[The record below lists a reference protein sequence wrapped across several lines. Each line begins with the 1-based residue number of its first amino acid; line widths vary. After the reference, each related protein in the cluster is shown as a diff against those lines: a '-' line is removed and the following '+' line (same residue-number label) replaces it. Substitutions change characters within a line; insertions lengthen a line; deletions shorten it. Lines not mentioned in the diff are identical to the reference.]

1 MTSNAHDA
9 DLGDLTIARPRTEI
23 VFIED
28 NVADLGTLLGG
39 IGRGKDVVILDSG
52 QDGLHQIAQ
61 ALAGRSG
68 IDAVHIVSHGAAGT
82 LNMGTL
88 TLDAATLNAHDADL
102 HAIGNSLRA
111 GGDILLYGCDT
122 GADAGFIDRLALA
135 TGADVAASS
144 NPTGSAALG
153 GDWDLEVRAGQVE
166 TPSLVTPELAA
177 AYQQVLALSN
187 KTVSFS
193 TGANFISRPNTVY
206 DGANGDVVYKV
217 DGNINYL
224 LRVDAASTA
233 VAAYGIAPGYA
244 NIAGQLTW
252 DQERKVTLSFD
263 TGQVFTP
270 SSVQLTNFQSPST
283 LPQYSAAQTLTFTA
297 YAADGHLLGTQS
309 VYVPS
314 ATGWTTPDLTAFQ
327 DVKKLTITT
336 TDNDG
341 FLKFVALDNLAF
353 SAVHAPVVAPAVTM
367 VDASTA
373 DGAYRAGQTVRVAV
387 TFDQAMTVDLTGGT
401 PTLTLETGTTDRK
414 AVYASGSGTD
424 TLLFDYTIQAGDTS
438 TDLDYTSTAALALN
452 GGTIKGAGSGTDA
465 TLTLPTPG
473 GIGSLGVNAAIVID
487 TTAPNTPS
495 TPQLA
500 LASDTG
506 TSNSDH
512 ITNDTTPTFT
522 GTAESGSTITV
533 WDGGDIIDS
542 ITASGGTYS
551 WTPATPLANG
561 THAIAVSSTDAAGN
575 VSATSAGNGI
585 QIDTVA
591 PTVTV
596 TGDTSATLKGGDT
609 ATVTFTFSEDP
620 GATFTAADVVVS
632 GGTLGALS
640 GTGTTRTATFT
651 PTANTNNGTASVAVT
666 GSSYIDA
673 AGNFGG
679 TGTALQIAY
688 DTLAPTLTITSDKAT
703 LAAGESA
710 TITFTF
716 SEDPGSTFTADD
728 VTVSGGQLSAPSGSG
743 TTRTATFTPDADTD
757 GGTASITIGAGSY
770 ADTAGNTGGAGTTPS
785 LHFDTLAPAVP
796 LAHLSPLSDSGAVP
810 VDGVTR
816 VVTPTFEGFTE
827 AGVTITLYDTDGTTV
842 LGSTVATNGIWSIT
856 TSTLSEGAH
865 TITAR
870 ASDAAGN
877 ASAASLGTQVTIDTT
892 APDAPSIPT
901 PGATTTSDT
910 TPTFTGTAA
919 AGAAVDLFD
928 TDGTTVLGSTVADG
942 NGAWSITATTM
953 DEGTHTVTAKAT
965 DLAGNTSAASPA
977 QGVTIDTSAPAAS
990 STPVLDAASDTGVS
1004 NSDGITAATT
1014 PTFTGTAEAGAT
1026 VDLYEGSTLLGSA
1039 VATGGTWSIASAAL
1053 GAGQHTVSTIVT
1065 DAAGNASG
1073 ASAGLTFTIDLAAPT
1088 TTVGGIAFSAD
1099 HGASGTDF
1107 ITDTAAQTIS
1117 GTLSAAL
1124 QTGEQVQVSL
1134 DNGASWTA
1142 AQVNGTA
1149 WSLAA
1154 TLAGSGTL
1162 QVRVVDAVDNA
1173 GPVAAQAYVLDTA
1186 APTVTITSDA
1196 AALKAGETATV
1207 TFTFSEDPGAS
1218 FTWDG
1223 TQGDVVVSGGTLSA
1237 IGGSGLVRT
1246 ATFTPDANTDGGTA
1260 SITIGAGS
1268 YADTAGNVGGAGTTP
1283 SLHFDT
1289 LAPAVPLAYLSP
1301 LSDSGA
1307 IPFDGVTRVVTPTI
1321 DGFAEAGATV
1331 TLYDT
1336 DGTTVLGSTVATN
1349 GIWSIT
1355 TSTLSEGAHTITAR
1369 ASDAAGNASA
1379 ASLGTQVT
1387 IDTTAPDA
1395 PSIPTPGA
1403 TTTSDTTPTFTGTAA
1418 AGAAVD
1424 LFDTDGTTVLGSTVA
1439 DGNGAWSITAT
1450 TMDEGTH
1457 TVTAK
1462 ATDLAGNTS
1471 AASPAQG
1478 VTIDTSAPAASSTP
1492 VLDAAS
1498 DTGVSNS
1505 DGITAATT
1513 PTFTGTAEAGA
1524 TVDLYEGSTLLG
1536 SAVATGGTWSIA
1548 SAALGAGQHTVSTI
1562 VTDAA
1567 GNASGASAGLTFTI
1581 DLAAPTTTVGGIA
1594 FSADHGASGTDF
1606 ITDTAA
1612 QTISG
1617 TLSAALQT
1625 GEQVQV
1631 SLDNGAS
1638 WTAAQ
1643 VNGTAWSLAATLAGS
1658 GTLQVRV
1665 VDAVDNAGP
1674 VAAQAYVLD
1683 TAAPTVTITSDAA
1696 ALKAGETATVT
1707 FTFSEDPG
1715 ASFTWDGTQG
1725 DVVVSGGTLSAIG
1738 GSGLVR
1744 TATFTPDANTD
1755 GGTAS
1760 ITIGAGSYADTAGN
1774 TGGAGTTPSLHFD
1787 TLAPD
1792 APSAPQLAASTS
1804 DVTRDTT
1811 PTFTGTAEAG
1821 TTVTL
1826 YDTDGTTLLGSTVA
1840 TNGTWSIDA
1849 AALGEGAHTVTARAT
1864 DAAGNAGAVSSGTT
1878 FTVDTTAPTVTIG
1891 SDASALKVGET
1902 ATITFTFSE
1911 DPGASFAW
1919 DGTQGDLV
1927 VSGGTLSAVS
1937 GTGPVRTAIFTPD
1950 AHVNGGTASITI
1962 AAGTYADRAGNDGA
1976 AGSLPALHFDTL
1988 APAASSAPVL
1998 DAASDTGVSNS
2009 DGITAATTPTFTGTA
2024 EAGATVDLYE
2034 GSTLLGSAVATGG
2047 TWSIAS
2053 AALGA
2058 GQHTVSTIVTDAAG
2072 NASGASAGLTFT
2084 IDLAAPTTTVGGI
2097 AFSADHGASGTDF
2110 ITDTAAQTISGTL
2123 SAALQTGEQVQVSLD
2138 NGASWTAAQVNGTA
2152 WSLAATLAGS
2162 GTLQVR
2168 VVDAV
2173 DNAGPAA
2180 SQAYVLDTAAP
2191 TLTMTS
2197 DANPLKAGE
2206 TATITFTF
2214 SEDPGATFTAAD
2226 VAVSGG
2232 QLSALSGSGTVRTAV
2247 FTPDANLDNQTA
2259 SITVAAGSYIDA
2271 AGNAGGA
2278 GTPVS
2283 IYFDTLVPGAPP
2295 APMLSAASDA
2305 GSSAT
2310 DTVTNVAAPTLE
2322 GMADPHAVILVYEG
2336 DAHVVGATIAD
2347 GTGAWSV
2354 RIDAL
2359 VDGDHLLRA
2368 VQSDAIGNV
2377 SPFGAPLVITVDTHA
2392 PAAPAAPL
2400 LAAASDSGTAGDRI
2414 TKVTTP
2420 TFSGTA
2426 EGLSRVTLY
2435 DTDGTTALGSTQADS
2450 HGNWSLAASPLADG
2464 THVLTVRQ
2472 VDVAG
2477 NESAASPA
2485 LTVTVDATAPAAP
2498 AAPQLQA
2505 QSDTD
2510 SVGDGVTYAVPVL
2523 EGNAAANDLVTL
2535 YDGTTVV
2542 GTTHA
2547 DADGH
2552 WSIAAQALGLG
2563 RHTLS
2568 VTDTDAAGNVSAAS
2582 GSFALT
2588 VEEAPVPLVDGV
2600 RVVTV
2605 PVALPG
2611 GASGSQVQVPI
2622 VSAGRVEQTGAAATA
2637 DIPLAGGTDLLMAHV
2652 GIGYGLTASGGA
2664 NTTVANGGA
2673 GLIAAIQATTSG
2685 GDLVHMSGNGQSY
2698 LAQLQA
2704 SQSLLVQT
2712 IAPVSSQEAPDG
2724 VLTLSAA
2731 SSAEQQV
2738 ALVIQT
2744 GGLAPGATIALQN
2757 VNFAAIVGSANVVVQ
2772 GGTQMLTGD
2781 AASQHITLASG
2792 GDTQVFSGGG
2802 DDTLGFGVPAARAAS
2817 ASGAAHANAAS
2828 APATTVLHGGTGS
2841 DTATFAGAR
2850 ADFDVETHNGYL
2862 VVSSKAAPAAK
2873 ALVVNVEQLQFSD
2886 ATVKVEDSGAMDT
2899 LASIYQTALGRQA
2912 DMYGIEFWAD
2922 AHQAGVSWGR
2932 IALDIIRSP
2941 EYTASH
2947 EAFNGNAEHDV
2958 GMLYKALFDR
2968 APDAPGLAF
2977 WTEAMRNGVSLEH
2990 IATEFVESVEMIG
3003 HQRAATDWDFIV

>member
-193 TGANFISRPNTVY
+193 TGTNFISRPNTVY

-233 VAAYGIAPGYA
+233 VAAYGISPGYA

-283 LPQYSAAQTLTFTA
+283 LPEYSAAQTLTFTA

-314 ATGWTTPDLTAFQ
+314 ATGWTTADLSAFQ

-373 DGAYRAGQTVRVAV
+373 DGAYRAGQTVHVAV
-387 TFDQAMTVDLTGGT
+387 TFDQAMTVDLAGGA

-414 AVYASGSGTD
+414 AVYAGGSGTD

-596 TGDTSATLKGGDT
+596 TSDTSATLKGGDT

-703 LAAGESA
+703 LAAGETA

-743 TTRTATFTPDADTD
+743 TTRTATFTPDANTD

-770 ADTAGNTGGAGTTPS
+770 ADSAGNTGGAGTTPS

-796 LAHLSPLSDSGAVP
+796 LAHLSPLSDSGAIP
-810 VDGVTR
+810 VDGVTK
-816 VVTPTFEGFTE
+816 VVTPTFDGFAE
-827 AGVTITLYDTDGTTV
+827 AGATITLYDTDGTTV
-842 LGSTVATNGIWSIT
+842 LGSTVATNGTWSIT

-892 APDAPSIPT
+892 APDAPSTPT
-901 PGATTTSDT
+901 PGAAITNDT

-942 NGAWSITATTM
+942 NGAWTITATTM

-1073 ASAGLTFTIDLAAPT
+1073 ASAGLTFTVDLTAPT

-1107 ITDTAAQTIS
+1107 ITDTAAQTIG

-1173 GPVAAQAYVLDTA
+1173 GPVASQAYVLDTA

-1237 IGGSGLVRT
+1237 IAGSGLVRT
-1246 ATFTPDANTDGGTA
+1246 ATFTPDASTDGGTA

-1321 DGFAEAGATV
+1321 DGFAEAGATI

-1349 GIWSIT
+1349 GTWSIT

-1395 PSIPTPGA
+1395 PSTPTPGA
-1403 TTTSDTTPTFTGTAA
+1403 AITNDTTPTFTGTAA

-1439 DGNGAWSITAT
+1439 DGNGAWTITAT

-1567 GNASGASAGLTFTI
+1567 GNASGASAGLTFTV
-1581 DLAAPTTTVGGIA
+1581 DLTAPTTTVGGIA

-1612 QTISG
+1612 QTIGG

-1674 VAAQAYVLD
+1674 VA
-1683 TAAPTVTITSDAA
+1683 
-1696 ALKAGETATVT
+1696 
-1707 FTFSEDPG
+1707 
-1715 ASFTWDGTQG
+1715 
-1725 DVVVSGGTLSAIG
+1725 
-1738 GSGLVR
+1738 
-1744 TATFTPDANTD
+1744 
-1755 GGTAS
+1755 
-1760 ITIGAGSYADTAGN
+1760 
-1774 TGGAGTTPSLHFD
+1774 
-1787 TLAPD
+1787 
-1792 APSAPQLAASTS
+1792 
-1804 DVTRDTT
+1804 
-1811 PTFTGTAEAG
+1811 
-1821 TTVTL
+1821 
-1826 YDTDGTTLLGSTVA
+1826 
-1840 TNGTWSIDA
+1840 
-1849 AALGEGAHTVTARAT
+1849 
-1864 DAAGNAGAVSSGTT
+1864 
-1878 FTVDTTAPTVTIG
+1878 
-1891 SDASALKVGET
+1891 
-1902 ATITFTFSE
+1902 
-1911 DPGASFAW
+1911 
-1919 DGTQGDLV
+1919 
-1927 VSGGTLSAVS
+1927 
-1937 GTGPVRTAIFTPD
+1937 
-1950 AHVNGGTASITI
+1950 
-1962 AAGTYADRAGNDGA
+1962 
-1976 AGSLPALHFDTL
+1976 
-1988 APAASSAPVL
+1988 
-1998 DAASDTGVSNS
+1998 
-2009 DGITAATTPTFTGTA
+2009 
-2024 EAGATVDLYE
+2024 
-2034 GSTLLGSAVATGG
+2034 
-2047 TWSIAS
+2047 
-2053 AALGA
+2053 
-2058 GQHTVSTIVTDAAG
+2058 
-2072 NASGASAGLTFT
+2072 
-2084 IDLAAPTTTVGGI
+2084 
-2097 AFSADHGASGTDF
+2097 
-2110 ITDTAAQTISGTL
+2110 
-2123 SAALQTGEQVQVSLD
+2123 
-2138 NGASWTAAQVNGTA
+2138 
-2152 WSLAATLAGS
+2152 
-2162 GTLQVR
+2162 
-2168 VVDAV
+2168 
-2173 DNAGPAA
+2173 

-2191 TLTMTS
+2191 TLTMAS

-2232 QLSALSGSGTVRTAV
+2232 QLSALSGNGTVRTAV

-2322 GMADPHAVILVYEG
+2322 GMAEPHAVILVYEG

-2359 VDGDHLLRA
+2359 ADGDHILRA

-2477 NESAASPA
+2477 NESAASPSA

-2568 VTDTDAAGNVSAAS
+2568 VTDTDAAGNVSAVS

-2704 SQSLLVQT
+2704 SESLLVQT
-2712 IAPVSSQEAPDG
+2712 IAPVSSQGALDG

-2731 SSAEQQV
+2731 SSAQQQV

-2744 GGLAPGATIALQN
+2744 GGLAPGSTIALQN
-2757 VNFAAIVGSANVVVQ
+2757 VNFAAIVGAANIVVQ
-2772 GGTQMLTGD
+2772 GGTQILTGD
-2781 AASQHITLASG
+2781 AASQHVTLASS

-2828 APATTVLHGGTGS
+2828 TPATTVLHGGTGS

-2941 EYTASH
+2941 EYAASH
-2947 EAFNGNAEHDV
+2947 DAFNGNAEHDV
-2958 GMLYKALFDR
+2958 GMLYQALFDR

-2990 IATEFVESVEMIG
+2990 IATEFVASVEMIG

>member
-1 MTSNAHDA
+1 MSSTYLDGIGDDLIISTGIMSADPVSPSLDA
-9 DLGDLTIARPRTEI
+9 AFQDVQLARPRTEI

-28 NVADLGTLLGG
+28 NVADYQSLAQQLGA
-39 IGRGKDVVILDSG
+39 GREVVILDSTG
-52 QDGLHQIAQ
+52 DGVHQIAD
-61 ALAGRSG
+61 ALAGRTG
-68 IDAVHIVSHGAAGT
+68 IDALHIISHGAAGT
-82 LNMGTL
+82 ASLGAL
-88 TLDAATLNAHDADL
+88 TLDAASLGDHQADLNA
-102 HAIGNSLRA
+102 IGRSMA
-111 GGDILLYGCDT
+111 KDGDILLYGCDT
-122 GADAGFIDRLALA
+122 GAGSRGQAFVDQLAIA
-135 TGADVAASS
+135 TGADVAAS
-144 NPTGSAALG
+144 NDLTGSAVRG
-153 GDWDLEVRAGQVE
+153 GDWQLEVTSGKVE
-166 TPSLVTPELAA
+166 TASVGTVGQSLS
-177 AYQQVLALSN
+177 YDDVLALSQAN
-187 KTVSFS
+187 ITFDTPVGYSQSWGSDGVSLYIPLDQSWNYAFRFHNDINANFVRPNYNTVMGETYATAAHPGEITFTHDFSYERAFSLLSLDVSLSNAGNFSASGIEHADVTITGLDTGGHTVDSKTVSLTYDSSNPNAQFQTVAFS
-193 TGANFISRPNTVY
+193 GMTGIA
-206 DGANGDVVYKV
+206 KV
-217 DGNINYL
+217 QI
-224 LRVDAASTA
+224 V
-233 VAAYGIAPGYA
+233 VAANTDHVTYVYVDNVSVV
-244 NIAGQLTW
+244 NIHDPSATPPSTTNTG
-252 DQERKVTLSFD
+252 VAFSGD
-263 TGQVFTP
+263 TGV
-270 SSVQLTNFQSPST
+270 SSSDLITNT
-283 LPQYSAAQTLTFTA
+283 AAQTISGTLSAPLVSGEHVEVSLDNGANWTTA
-297 YAADGHLLGTQS
+297 TATTGNNTWSLGT
-309 VYVPS
+309 
-314 ATGWTTPDLTAFQ
+314 
-327 DVKKLTITT
+327 
-336 TDNDG
+336 
-341 FLKFVALDNLAF
+341 
-353 SAVHAPVVAPAVTM
+353 
-367 VDASTA
+367 
-373 DGAYRAGQTVRVAV
+373 
-387 TFDQAMTVDLTGGT
+387 
-401 PTLTLETGTTDRK
+401 TLT
-414 AVYASGSGTD
+414 GSGTLQVRVVD
-424 TLLFDYTIQAGDTS
+424 S
-438 TDLDYTSTAALALN
+438 NNLA
-452 GGTIKGAGSGTDA
+452 
-465 TLTLPTPG
+465 
-473 GIGSLGVNAAIVID
+473 
-487 TTAPNTPS
+487 
-495 TPQLA
+495 
-500 LASDTG
+500 
-506 TSNSDH
+506 
-512 ITNDTTPTFT
+512 
-522 GTAESGSTITV
+522 GTA
-533 WDGGDIIDS
+533 DS
-542 ITASGGTYS
+542 
-551 WTPATPLANG
+551 
-561 THAIAVSSTDAAGN
+561 HAY
-575 VSATSAGNGI
+575 
-585 QIDTVA
+585 
-591 PTVTV
+591 
-596 TGDTSATLKGGDT
+596 TLDT
-609 ATVTFTFSEDP
+609 A
-620 GATFTAADVVVS
+620 
-632 GGTLGALS
+632 
-640 GTGTTRTATFT
+640 
-651 PTANTNNGTASVAVT
+651 
-666 GSSYIDA
+666 
-673 AGNFGG
+673 
-679 TGTALQIAY
+679 
-688 DTLAPTLTITSDKAT
+688 
-703 LAAGESA
+703 
-710 TITFTF
+710 
-716 SEDPGSTFTADD
+716 
-728 VTVSGGQLSAPSGSG
+728 
-743 TTRTATFTPDADTD
+743 
-757 GGTASITIGAGSY
+757 
-770 ADTAGNTGGAGTTPS
+770 
-785 LHFDTLAPAVP
+785 
-796 LAHLSPLSDSGAVP
+796 
-810 VDGVTR
+810 
-816 VVTPTFEGFTE
+816 
-827 AGVTITLYDTDGTTV
+827 
-842 LGSTVATNGIWSIT
+842 
-856 TSTLSEGAH
+856 
-865 TITAR
+865 
-870 ASDAAGN
+870 
-877 ASAASLGTQVTIDTT
+877 
-892 APDAPSIPT
+892 
-901 PGATTTSDT
+901 
-910 TPTFTGTAA
+910 
-919 AGAAVDLFD
+919 
-928 TDGTTVLGSTVADG
+928 
-942 NGAWSITATTM
+942 
-953 DEGTHTVTAKAT
+953 
-965 DLAGNTSAASPA
+965 
-977 QGVTIDTSAPAAS
+977 APAAS
-990 STPVLDAASDTGVS
+990 SIPVLDAASDTGS
-1004 NSDGITAATT
+1004 SHSDGITAATT

-1039 VATGGTWSIASAAL
+1039 VATGGTWSIASSAL

-1065 DAAGNASG
+1065 DAAGNTSG
-1073 ASAGLTFTIDLAAPT
+1073 ASAGLTITVDLTAPT

-1099 HGASGTDF
+1099 QGASGTDF
-1107 ITDTAAQTIS
+1107 ITNTAAQTIS

-1162 QVRVVDAVDNA
+1162 QARVVDAVDNA
-1173 GPVAAQAYVLDTA
+1173 GPVASQAYVLDTA
-1186 APTVTITSDA
+1186 APTVTITSDV

-1237 IGGSGLVRT
+1237 IGGSGQVRT

-1268 YADTAGNVGGAGTTP
+1268 YADAAGNTGGAGTTP

-1289 LAPAVPLAYLSP
+1289 LAPAVPLAHLSP

-1307 IPFDGVTRVVTPTI
+1307 IPVDGVTRVVTPTF
-1321 DGFAEAGATV
+1321 DGFAEAGTTV

-1355 TSTLSEGAHTITAR
+1355 TSTLSEGVHTITAR
-1369 ASDAAGNASA
+1369 ASDAAGNESA
-1379 ASLGTQVT
+1379 ASIGTQVT

-1395 PSIPTPGA
+1395 PSTPTPGA
-1403 TTTSDTTPTFTGTAA
+1403 AITRDTTPTFSGTAA
-1418 AGAAVD
+1418 VGTAVD

-1450 TMDEGTH
+1450 TMGEGTH

-1478 VTIDTSAPAASSTP
+1478 VTIDTTAPAASPAP

-1498 DTGVSNS
+1498 DTGSSHS

-1548 SAALGAGQHTVSTI
+1548 SSALGAGQHTVSTI

-1567 GNASGASAGLTFTI
+1567 GNASGASADLTFTV
-1581 DLAAPTTTVGGIA
+1581 DLTAPTTTVGGIA
-1594 FSADHGASGTDF
+1594 FSADHGTSGTDF

-1631 SLDNGAS
+1631 SLDNGAT

-1658 GTLQVRV
+1658 GTLQARV

-1674 VAAQAYVLD
+1674 VASQAYVLD

-1715 ASFTWDGTQG
+1715 ASFTWNGTQG
-1725 DVVVSGGTLSAIG
+1725 DVVVSGGTLSAIS

-1744 TATFTPDANTD
+1744 TATFTPDASTD

-1760 ITIGAGSYADTAGN
+1760 ITIGAGSYADAAGN
-1774 TGGAGTTPSLHFD
+1774 TGGAGTAPSLHFD

-1792 APSAPQLAASTS
+1792 APSAPQLAASSS

-1811 PTFTGTAEAG
+1811 PTLTGTAEAG
-1821 TTVTL
+1821 STVTL
-1826 YDTDGTTLLGSTVA
+1826 YDTDGTTVLGSTVA

-1849 AALGEGAHTVTARAT
+1849 ATLGEGAHTVTARAT

-1911 DPGASFAW
+1911 DPGASFTW

-1937 GTGPVRTAIFTPD
+1937 GSGLVRTATFTPA

-1962 AAGTYADRAGNDGA
+1962 AVGTYADRAGNDGA

-1988 APAASSAPVL
+1988 APAASSTPVL

-2047 TWSIAS
+2047 IWSIAS
-2053 AALGA
+2053 STLGA

-2072 NASGASAGLTFT
+2072 NASGASGGLTFT
-2084 IDLAAPTTTVGGI
+2084 VDLTAPTTTVGGI
-2097 AFSADHGASGTDF
+2097 AFSADHGASNTDF
-2110 ITDTAAQTISGTL
+2110 ITNVAAQTISGTL
-2123 SAALQTGEQVQVSLD
+2123 SAALQTGEQVEVSLD
-2138 NGASWTAAQVNGTA
+2138 NGATWTAAQVNGTA

-2162 GTLQVR
+2162 GTLQAR

-2173 DNAGPAA
+2173 DNAGPVA

-2191 TLTMTS
+2191 TVTITS
-2197 DANPLKAGE
+2197 DVAALKAGE
-2206 TATITFTF
+2206 TATVTFTF
-2214 SEDPGATFTAAD
+2214 SEDPGASFTWNGTQGD
-2226 VAVSGG
+2226 VIVSGG
-2232 QLSALSGSGTVRTAV
+2232 SLSAISGSGLVRTAT
-2247 FTPDANLDNQTA
+2247 FTPDASTDGGTA
-2259 SITVAAGSYIDA
+2259 SITIGAGSYADA
-2271 AGNAGGA
+2271 AGNTGGA
-2278 GTPVS
+2278 GTTPS
-2283 IYFDTLVPGAPP
+2283 LHFDTLAPDAPRVPVLQP
-2295 APMLSAASDA
+2295 ASD
-2305 GSSAT
+2305 
-2310 DTVTNVAAPTLE
+2310 
-2322 GMADPHAVILVYEG
+2322 
-2336 DAHVVGATIAD
+2336 
-2347 GTGAWSV
+2347 TGAWSTDGITADATPTV
-2354 RIDAL
+2354 NGTAEGHAL
-2359 VDGDHLLRA
+2359 VTLYDGATVLGTTTANAGGIWSITTPTLADGTHQLRITQTDVA
-2368 VQSDAIGNV
+2368 GNV
-2377 SPFGAPLVITVDTHA
+2377 SAQGAALAVVIDTHA
-2392 PAAPAAPL
+2392 PSAPAAPVL
-2400 LAAASDSGTAGDRI
+2400 STASDSGIAGDHI
-2414 TKVTTP
+2414 TKVTRP

-2426 EGLSRVTLY
+2426 EAGAWVTLY
-2435 DTDGTTALGSTQADS
+2435 DTDGTTALGSTGADAD
-2450 HGNWSLAASPLADG
+2450 GNWIMPASSLADG

-2472 VDVAG
+2472 VDAAG

-2485 LTVTVDATAPAAP
+2485 LTLTVDATAPAAP

-2547 DADGH
+2547 DTHGH

-2605 PVALPG
+2605 PVSLPG
-2611 GASGSQVQVPI
+2611 GASGTQVQVPI

-2637 DIPLAGGTDLLMAHV
+2637 DIPLAGGTDLLVAHV
-2652 GIGYGLTASGGA
+2652 GIGYGLIASGGA
-2664 NTTVANGGA
+2664 NTTVANGGV
-2673 GLIAAIQATTSG
+2673 GLIAAIQAATTSG

-2704 SQSLLVQT
+2704 SESLLVQT

-2731 SSAEQQV
+2731 SSAQQQV

-2744 GGLAPGATIALQN
+2744 GGLAPGSTIALQN
-2757 VNFAAIVGSANVVVQ
+2757 VNFAAIVGAANIVVQ
-2772 GGTQMLTGD
+2772 GGTQILTGD
-2781 AASQHITLASG
+2781 AASQHVTLASG

-2828 APATTVLHGGTGS
+2828 VPATTVLHGGTGS

-2941 EYTASH
+2941 EYAASH
-2947 EAFNGNAEHDV
+2947 DALNGNAEHDV
-2958 GMLYKALFDR
+2958 GMLYQALFDR

-3003 HQRAATDWDFIV
+3003 HQRAATDWDFMV

>member
-1 MTSNAHDA
+1 MSSTYLDGIGDDLIISSGAAPAAPSLDA
-9 DLGDLTIARPRTEI
+9 AFQDVQLARPRTEI

-28 NVADLGTLLGG
+28 NVADYQSLAQQLGA
-39 IGRGKDVVILDSG
+39 GREVVILDSTG
-52 QDGLHQIAQ
+52 DGVHQIAD
-61 ALAGRSG
+61 ALAGRTG
-68 IDAVHIVSHGAAGT
+68 IDALHIISHGAAGT
-82 LNMGTL
+82 ANLGAL
-88 TLDAATLNAHDADL
+88 TLDAASLGDHQADLNA
-102 HAIGNSLRA
+102 IGRSMA
-111 GGDILLYGCDT
+111 KDGDILLYGCDT
-122 GADAGFIDRLALA
+122 GAGSRGQAFVDQLAIA
-135 TGADVAASS
+135 TGADVAAS
-144 NPTGSAALG
+144 NDLTGSAARG
-153 GDWDLEVRAGQVE
+153 GDWQLEVTSGKVETASVGTAGQ
-166 TPSLVTPELAA
+166 SLS
-177 AYQQVLALSN
+177 YDDVLALSQAN
-187 KTVSFS
+187 ITFDTPVGYSQSWGSDGVSLYIPLDQSWNYAFRFHNDINANFVRPNYNTVMGETYATAAHPGEITFTHDFSYERAFSLLSLDVSLSNAGNFSASGIEHADVTITGLDTGGHTVDSKTVSLTYDSSNPNAQFQTVAFS
-193 TGANFISRPNTVY
+193 GMSGIA
-206 DGANGDVVYKV
+206 KV
-217 DGNINYL
+217 QI
-224 LRVDAASTA
+224 V
-233 VAAYGIAPGYA
+233 VAANTDHVTYVYVDNVSVV
-244 NIAGQLTW
+244 NIHDPSATPPSTTNTG
-252 DQERKVTLSFD
+252 VAFSGD
-263 TGQVFTP
+263 TGV
-270 SSVQLTNFQSPST
+270 SSSDLITNT
-283 LPQYSAAQTLTFTA
+283 AAQTISGTLSAPLVSGEHVEVSLDNGANWTTA
-297 YAADGHLLGTQS
+297 TATTGNNTWSLGT
-309 VYVPS
+309 
-314 ATGWTTPDLTAFQ
+314 
-327 DVKKLTITT
+327 
-336 TDNDG
+336 
-341 FLKFVALDNLAF
+341 
-353 SAVHAPVVAPAVTM
+353 
-367 VDASTA
+367 
-373 DGAYRAGQTVRVAV
+373 
-387 TFDQAMTVDLTGGT
+387 
-401 PTLTLETGTTDRK
+401 TLT
-414 AVYASGSGTD
+414 GSGTLQVRVVD
-424 TLLFDYTIQAGDTS
+424 S
-438 TDLDYTSTAALALN
+438 NNLA
-452 GGTIKGAGSGTDA
+452 
-465 TLTLPTPG
+465 
-473 GIGSLGVNAAIVID
+473 
-487 TTAPNTPS
+487 
-495 TPQLA
+495 
-500 LASDTG
+500 
-506 TSNSDH
+506 
-512 ITNDTTPTFT
+512 
-522 GTAESGSTITV
+522 GTA
-533 WDGGDIIDS
+533 DS
-542 ITASGGTYS
+542 
-551 WTPATPLANG
+551 
-561 THAIAVSSTDAAGN
+561 HAY
-575 VSATSAGNGI
+575 
-585 QIDTVA
+585 
-591 PTVTV
+591 
-596 TGDTSATLKGGDT
+596 TLDT
-609 ATVTFTFSEDP
+609 A
-620 GATFTAADVVVS
+620 
-632 GGTLGALS
+632 
-640 GTGTTRTATFT
+640 
-651 PTANTNNGTASVAVT
+651 
-666 GSSYIDA
+666 
-673 AGNFGG
+673 
-679 TGTALQIAY
+679 
-688 DTLAPTLTITSDKAT
+688 
-703 LAAGESA
+703 
-710 TITFTF
+710 
-716 SEDPGSTFTADD
+716 
-728 VTVSGGQLSAPSGSG
+728 
-743 TTRTATFTPDADTD
+743 
-757 GGTASITIGAGSY
+757 
-770 ADTAGNTGGAGTTPS
+770 
-785 LHFDTLAPAVP
+785 
-796 LAHLSPLSDSGAVP
+796 
-810 VDGVTR
+810 
-816 VVTPTFEGFTE
+816 
-827 AGVTITLYDTDGTTV
+827 
-842 LGSTVATNGIWSIT
+842 
-856 TSTLSEGAH
+856 
-865 TITAR
+865 
-870 ASDAAGN
+870 
-877 ASAASLGTQVTIDTT
+877 
-892 APDAPSIPT
+892 
-901 PGATTTSDT
+901 
-910 TPTFTGTAA
+910 
-919 AGAAVDLFD
+919 
-928 TDGTTVLGSTVADG
+928 
-942 NGAWSITATTM
+942 
-953 DEGTHTVTAKAT
+953 
-965 DLAGNTSAASPA
+965 
-977 QGVTIDTSAPAAS
+977 APAAS
-990 STPVLDAASDTGVS
+990 STPVLDAASDTGS
-1004 NSDGITAATT
+1004 SHSDGITAATT

-1039 VATGGTWSIASAAL
+1039 VATGGTWSIASSAL

-1073 ASAGLTFTIDLAAPT
+1073 ASGGLTFTIDLTAPT

-1099 HGASGTDF
+1099 HGASATDF

-1124 QTGEQVQVSL
+1124 QTGEQVEVSL

-1149 WSLAA
+1149 WSLAT

-1162 QVRVVDAVDNA
+1162 QARVVDAVDNA
-1173 GPVAAQAYVLDTA
+1173 GPVASQAYVLDTA
-1186 APTVTITSDA
+1186 APTVTITSDV

-1237 IGGSGLVRT
+1237 IGGSGQVRT

-1268 YADTAGNVGGAGTTP
+1268 YADAAGNTGGAGTTP

-1289 LAPAVPLAYLSP
+1289 LAPAVPLAHLSP

-1307 IPFDGVTRVVTPTI
+1307 IPVDGVTRVVTPTF
-1321 DGFAEAGATV
+1321 DGFAEAGTTV

-1355 TSTLSEGAHTITAR
+1355 TSTLSEGVHTITAR
-1369 ASDAAGNASA
+1369 ASDAAGNESA
-1379 ASLGTQVT
+1379 ASIGTQVT

-1395 PSIPTPGA
+1395 PSTPTPGA
-1403 TTTSDTTPTFTGTAA
+1403 AITRDTTPTFSGTAA
-1418 AGAAVD
+1418 VGTAVD

-1450 TMDEGTH
+1450 TMGEGTH

-1478 VTIDTSAPAASSTP
+1478 VTIDTTAPAASPAP

-1498 DTGVSNS
+1498 DTGSSHS

-1548 SAALGAGQHTVSTI
+1548 SSALGAGQHTVSTI

-1567 GNASGASAGLTFTI
+1567 GNASGASADLTFTV
-1581 DLAAPTTTVGGIA
+1581 DLTAPTTTVGGIA
-1594 FSADHGASGTDF
+1594 FSADHGTSGTDF

-1631 SLDNGAS
+1631 SLDNGAT

-1658 GTLQVRV
+1658 GTLQARV

-1674 VAAQAYVLD
+1674 VASQAYVLD

-1715 ASFTWDGTQG
+1715 ASFTWNGTQG
-1725 DVVVSGGTLSAIG
+1725 DVVVSGGTLSAIS

-1744 TATFTPDANTD
+1744 TATFTPDASTD

-1760 ITIGAGSYADTAGN
+1760 ITIGAGSYADAAGN
-1774 TGGAGTTPSLHFD
+1774 TGGAGTAPSLHFD

-1792 APSAPQLAASTS
+1792 APSAPQLAASSS

-1811 PTFTGTAEAG
+1811 PTLTGTAEAG
-1821 TTVTL
+1821 STVTL
-1826 YDTDGTTLLGSTVA
+1826 YDTDGTTVLGSTVA

-1849 AALGEGAHTVTARAT
+1849 ATLGEGAHTVTARAT

-1911 DPGASFAW
+1911 DPGASFTW

-1937 GTGPVRTAIFTPD
+1937 GSGLVRTATFTPA

-1962 AAGTYADRAGNDGA
+1962 AVGTYADRAGNDGA

-1988 APAASSAPVL
+1988 APAASSTPVL

-2047 TWSIAS
+2047 IWSIAS
-2053 AALGA
+2053 STLGA

-2072 NASGASAGLTFT
+2072 NASGASGGLTFT
-2084 IDLAAPTTTVGGI
+2084 VDLTAPTTTVGGI
-2097 AFSADHGASGTDF
+2097 AFSADHGASNTDF
-2110 ITDTAAQTISGTL
+2110 ITNVAAQTISGTL
-2123 SAALQTGEQVQVSLD
+2123 SAALQTGEQVEVSLD
-2138 NGASWTAAQVNGTA
+2138 NGATWTAAQVNGTA

-2162 GTLQVR
+2162 GTLQAR

-2173 DNAGPAA
+2173 DNAGPVA

-2197 DANPLKAGE
+2197 GANPLKAGE

-2259 SITVAAGSYIDA
+2259 SITVAAGSYVDA
-2271 AGNAGGA
+2271 AGNAGSA

-2295 APMLSAASDA
+2295 APMLSAASDT

-2310 DTVTNVAAPTLE
+2310 DTITNVAAPILK

-2336 DAHVVGATIAD
+2336 DARVVGVAIAD

-2354 RIDAL
+2354 KIDAL
-2359 VDGDHLLRA
+2359 AEGDHILRA

-2400 LAAASDSGTAGDRI
+2400 LAAASDSGTAGDHI

-2472 VDVAG
+2472 VDAAG

-2485 LTVTVDATAPAAP
+2485 LTLTVDATAPAAP

-2547 DADGH
+2547 DAHGH

-2605 PVALPG
+2605 PVSLPG
-2611 GASGSQVQVPI
+2611 GASGTQVQVPI

-2637 DIPLAGGTDLLMAHV
+2637 DIPLAGGTDLLVAHV

-2664 NTTVANGGA
+2664 NTTVANGGV
-2673 GLIAAIQATTSG
+2673 GLIAAIQAATTSG

-2704 SQSLLVQT
+2704 SESLLVQT

-2731 SSAEQQV
+2731 SSAQQQV

-2744 GGLAPGATIALQN
+2744 GGLAPGSTIALQN
-2757 VNFAAIVGSANVVVQ
+2757 VNFAAIVGAANIVVQ
-2772 GGTQMLTGD
+2772 GGTQILTGD
-2781 AASQHITLASG
+2781 AASQHVTLASG

-2828 APATTVLHGGTGS
+2828 VPATTVLHGGTGS

-2922 AHQAGVSWGR
+2922 AHQAGVSWGG

-2941 EYTASH
+2941 EYAASH
-2947 EAFNGNAEHDV
+2947 DAFNGNAEHDL
-2958 GMLYKALFDR
+2958 GMLYQALFDR

-3003 HQRAATDWDFIV
+3003 HQRAATDWDFMV